1 LNLHQFRQ
9 ILVITVLLPLILLLL
24 LALVLAWQIQRTLRE
39 QRRID
44 HTDRITAQ
52 LNELERLVV
61 DQETGLRGYQL
72 THDANALEPY
82 QNAEGALHGTLDRL
96 LLLVREDPDQLR
108 RLRQIRDSHELWMG
122 FAGKALDNLRAGK
135 IFGDTGLDLNGAQ
148 LMAAL
153 RTQIGAM
160 TQIEVKRRDEEVQ
173 STNSQVRTL
182 MTFLLASSIG
192 VGIVLGIFTQRNMK
206 QVSAAFRS
214 SLEEAHQRADELIES
229 RQWLQTTL
237 DSVGDALIACNHQRR
252 VELMNPVAR
261 RLTGWTLE
269 DAKGRRLETVFRTVD
284 EETREPIGN
293 SGGEQE
299 GPAAKSHSLLLAKD
313 GAEYLID
320 QSAAP
325 IRDAKGA
332 VAGVVLVFRDVT
344 DLRKREAALMA
355 HEKLAVAGRLS
366 ASIAHEIHNPLD
378 SVANLHYLMEKE
390 SDPALQQRYL
400 AMAQQELNRTLQ
412 ISRAMLGL
420 YREPKAPVEVNLRD
434 LLQSVLLLLD
444 RQLKDQSVAVERK
457 LEEDASIQGFPGEL
471 RQVFTNLI
479 TNAAEAAGPGGR
491 VQVLLEDSP
500 PADSRA
506 GATVTITD
514 SGPGILASHQNKLF
528 KPFFTTKGEFGT
540 GLGLWVSRGIV
551 EKHGGTI
558 ELSNSTD
565 PALPGAAVRVYLP
578 SLGPASVTA
587 PRPTTAGNHHST
599 DALPENGDGRSQRS
613 NAPHGHTEL
622 V

>member
-1 LNLHQFRQ
+1 VNLHQFRQ
-9 ILVITVLLPLILLLL
+9 ILVVTLLLPLVLLLL

-52 LNELERLVV
+52 LNEMERLVV

-72 THDANALEPY
+72 TRDPTTLEPY
-82 QNAEGALHGTLDRL
+82 QNAEGSLHLAFDSL

-108 RLRQIRDSHELWMG
+108 RLRQVRDSHELWMG
-122 FAGKALDNLRAGK
+122 FAGRALDNLRAGK
-135 IFGDTGLDLNGAQ
+135 IFGDTALDLNGAQ

-160 TQIEVKRRDEEVQ
+160 TQVEVKRRDEEVR

-182 MTFLLASSIG
+182 MTILLASSIG
-192 VGIVLGIFTQRNMK
+192 IGFFLGIVTQRNLK
-206 QVSAAFRS
+206 RVSLAFRA

-237 DSVGDALIACNHQRR
+237 ESVGDALIACDRHRC
-252 VELMNPVAR
+252 VELMNPVAQQ
-261 RLTGWTLE
+261 LTGWTLE
-269 DAKGRRLETVFRTVD
+269 EAKGKPLETVFRAVD
-284 EETREPIGN
+284 ERTREAVKT
-293 SGGEQE
+293 SEGEADE
-299 GPAAKSHSLLLAKD
+299 KGPSNYSLLIAKD

-325 IRDAKGA
+325 IRDASGQ

-344 DLRKREAALMA
+344 DLRRRDAALMA
-355 HEKLAVAGRLS
+355 HEKLAIAGRLS

-378 SVANLHYLMEKE
+378 SVANLHYLMANEN
-390 SDPALQQRYL
+390 DPALQQRYL
-400 AMAQQELNRTLQ
+400 GMAQQELNRTLQ

-420 YREPKAPVEVNLRD
+420 YREPKAPVEVELRE
-434 LLQSVLLLLD
+434 LLASVLLLLD
-444 RQLKDQSVAVERK
+444 RQLKDQSVKAVRK
-457 LEEDASIQGFPGEL
+457 LGESVSVQGFPGEL

-479 TNAAEAAGPGGR
+479 TNAGDAAGPGGR
-491 VQVLLEDSP
+491 VQVLLESSP
-500 PADSRA
+500 TDSRP
-506 GATVTITD
+506 GAIVTISD
-514 SGPGILASHQNKLF
+514 SGPGIPPELQAKLF
-528 KPFFTTKGEFGT
+528 QPFFTTKGEQGT

-558 ELSNSTD
+558 ELSNSD
-565 PALPGAAVRVYLP
+565 DAAFPGAIVRVYLP
-578 SLGPASVTA
+578 ALGPATA
-587 PRPTTAGNHHST
+587 VAAGGT
-599 DALPENGDGRSQRS
+599 YRSSQPI
-613 NAPHGHTEL
+613 A
-622 V
+622 

>member
-1 LNLHQFRQ
+1 VNLHQFRQ
-9 ILVITVLLPLILLLL
+9 ILITTVLLPLVLLLL

-72 THDANALEPY
+72 THDPTTLEPY
-82 QNAEGALHGTLDRL
+82 QNAEGQLHQTLDRL

-108 RLRQIRDSHELWMG
+108 RLRQVRDSHELWMG
-122 FAGKALDNLRAGK
+122 FAGRALDNLRAGK
-135 IFGDTGLDLNGAQ
+135 LFGDTGLDLNGAQ

-153 RTQIGAM
+153 RTQLGAM
-160 TQIEVKRRDEEVQ
+160 TQVEVHRRDEEVE

-182 MTFLLASSIG
+182 MTVLLASSIG
-192 VGIVLGIFTQRNMK
+192 VGIVLGIYTQRNMK
-206 QVSAAFRS
+206 QVSAAFRT
-214 SLEEAHQRADELIES
+214 SLEEAHERADELVES

-237 DSVGDALIACNHQRR
+237 ESVGDGLIACNQQRR
-252 VELMNPVAR
+252 IELMNPVAQ

-269 DAKGRRLETVFRTVD
+269 EAKGRRLETVFRTVD
-284 EETREPIGN
+284 EETREPVKN
-293 SGGEQE
+293 PGEE
-299 GPAAKSHSLLLAKD
+299 TDDPAAKNHALLLAKD
-313 GAEYLID
+313 DAEYLID

-325 IRDAKGA
+325 IRDARGR

-344 DLRKREAALMA
+344 DVRKREAALMA

-390 SDPALQQRYL
+390 TDGSLQQRYL

-420 YREPKAPVEVNLRD
+420 YREPKAPVEVNMRE

-444 RQLKDQSVAVERK
+444 RQLKDQFVAIERK
-457 LEEDASIQGFPGEL
+457 LEEDAFIQGFPGEL

-479 TNAAEAAGPGGR
+479 TNAAEAAGPRGR
-491 VQVLLEDSP
+491 VQVVLESEL
-500 PADSRA
+500 PADTRP
-506 GATVTITD
+506 GAMVTIRD
-514 SGPGILASHQNKLF
+514 SGPGVPESVQAKLF
-528 KPFFTTKGEFGT
+528 KPFFTTKGELGT

-551 EKHGGTI
+551 EKHGGKI
-558 ELSNSTD
+558 ELTNSTD
-565 PALPGAAVRVYLP
+565 PAYPGAAVRVYLP
-578 SLGPASVTA
+578 VLGPAAATITA
-587 PRPTTAGNHHST
+587 A
-599 DALPENGDGRSQRS
+599 APENGAARSQRS
-613 NAPHGHTEL
+613 SVPVGRLEQ

>member
-1 LNLHQFRQ
+1 MNLHQFRH
-9 ILVITVLLPLILLLL
+9 ILIITVLLPLVLLLL

-52 LNELERLVV
+52 LIELERLVV

-72 THDANALEPY
+72 TRDPTTLAPY
-82 QNAEGALHGTLDRL
+82 QDAEGALHQTLDRL

-108 RLRQIRDSHELWMG
+108 RLRQIRDSHELWIG

-135 IFGDTGLDLNGAQ
+135 LFGDTGLDLNGAQ

-153 RTQIGAM
+153 RTQLGAM
-160 TQIEVKRRDEEVQ
+160 TKVEVKRRDQEVQ

-182 MTFLLASSIG
+182 MTVLIASSIG
-192 VGIVLGIFTQRNMK
+192 VGIVLGIFTYRNMK
-206 QVSAAFRS
+206 KVSAAFRG
-214 SLEEAHQRADELIES
+214 SLEEAHQRADELVES

-237 DSVGDALIACNHQRR
+237 ESVGDGLIACNQQHR
-252 VELMNPVAR
+252 VELMNPVAQ
-261 RLTGWTLE
+261 RLTGWSLDE
-269 DAKGRRLETVFRTVD
+269 AKGRRLESIFRSVD
-284 EETREPIGN
+284 EETRE
-293 SGGEQE
+293 
-299 GPAAKSHSLLLAKD
+299 ATTKTHSLLLAKD

-325 IRDAKGA
+325 IRDAKGE
-332 VAGVVLVFRDVT
+332 VAGLVLVFRDVT
-344 DLRKREAALMA
+344 DIRKRETALMA

-390 SDPALQQRYL
+390 SDPTLQQRYL
-400 AMAQQELNRTLQ
+400 GMAQQELNRTLQ

-420 YREPKAPVEVNLRD
+420 YREPKAPVAVDLRE
-434 LLQSVLLLLD
+434 LLESVLLLLD

-457 LEEDASIQGFPGEL
+457 LQEGVSIQGFPGEL

-491 VQVLLEDSP
+491 VQVLLEASL
-500 PADSRA
+500 PADNRA
-506 GATVTITD
+506 GAVVTITD
-514 SGPGILASHQNKLF
+514 SGPGVPESYQAKLF
-528 KPFFTTKGEFGT
+528 KPFFTTKGELGT

-551 EKHGGTI
+551 EKHGGNV
-558 ELSNSTD
+558 ELTNSTES
-565 PALPGAAVRVYLP
+565 ALPGAVVRVYLP
-578 SLGPASVTA
+578 SLGPASATIRSA
-587 PRPTTAGNHHST
+587 A
-599 DALPENGDGRSQRS
+599 PENGAARSLRTSYPLGRIEQ
-613 NAPHGHTEL
+613 

>member
-96 LLLVREDPDQLR
+96 LLLVREDPDQLG
-108 RLRQIRDSHELWMG
+108 RLRQIRDSHQLWMG

-160 TQIEVKRRDEEVQ
+160 TQIEVKRRDQEVQ

-182 MTFLLASSIG
+182 MTFLLVSSIG

-206 QVSAAFRS
+206 KVSAAFRS

-237 DSVGDALIACNHQRR
+237 DSVGDALIACNQQRR

-261 RLTGWTLE
+261 RLTGWSLE
-269 DAKGRRLETVFRTVD
+269 DAKGRRLETVFHTVD
-284 EETREPIGN
+284 EETREPVD
-293 SGGEQE
+293 EQD
-299 GPAAKSHSLLLAKD
+299 GHSLLLAKD

-325 IRDAKGA
+325 IRDAKGE

-344 DLRKREAALMA
+344 DLRKRESALMA

-390 SDPALQQRYL
+390 TDPALQQRYL

-420 YREPKAPVEVNLRD
+420 YREPKAPVEVHLSD
-434 LLQSVLLLLD
+434 LLGSVLLLLD
-444 RQLKDQSVAVERK
+444 RQLKDQSVTVERK
-457 LEEDASIQGFPGEL
+457 LEEDVPIQGFPGEL

-479 TNAAEAAGPGGR
+479 TNAAEAAGRGGQVR
-491 VQVLLEDSP
+491 VLLEDSQT
-500 PADSRA
+500 ADSRP
-506 GATVTITD
+506 GATVMITD
-514 SGPGILASHQNKLF
+514 SGPGILESHQNKIF
-528 KPFFTTKGEFGT
+528 KPFFTTKGELGT

-558 ELSNSTD
+558 ELTNSTD
-565 PALPGAAVRVYLP
+565 PVLRGAAVRVYLP
-578 SLGPASVTA
+578 ALGPASVTA
-587 PRPTTAGNHHST
+587 PPPIAANNHHSK
-599 DALPENGDGRSQRS
+599 DALPENGDARSQRS
-613 NAPHGHTEL
+613 SVPHGHTEL

>member
-1 LNLHQFRQ
+1 VNLHQFRQ
-9 ILVITVLLPLILLLL
+9 ILITTVLLPLVLLLL

-72 THDANALEPY
+72 TRDPTTLEPY
-82 QNAEGALHGTLDRL
+82 QNAEGQLHATLDRL

-108 RLRQIRDSHELWMG
+108 RLRQVRDSHELWMG
-122 FAGKALDNLRAGK
+122 FAGRALDNLRAGK
-135 IFGDTGLDLNGAQ
+135 LFGDTALDLNGAQ
-148 LMAAL
+148 RMAAL
-153 RTQIGAM
+153 RTQLGAM
-160 TQIEVKRRDEEVQ
+160 TQVEVHRRDEEVE
-173 STNSQVRTL
+173 STNDQVRTL
-182 MTFLLASSIG
+182 MTVLLASSIG
-192 VGIVLGIFTQRNMK
+192 VGIVLGIYTQRNMK
-206 QVSAAFRS
+206 QVSAAFRT
-214 SLEEAHQRADELIES
+214 SLEEAHERADELVES

-237 DSVGDALIACNHQRR
+237 ESVGDGLIACNQQRR
-252 VELMNPVAR
+252 VELMNPVAQL
-261 RLTGWTLE
+261 LTGWTLE
-269 DAKGRRLETVFRTVD
+269 EAKGRRLETVFRTVD
-284 EETREPIGN
+284 EETREPVKN
-293 SGGEQE
+293 PGEE
-299 GPAAKSHSLLLAKD
+299 TDDPAAKNHALLLARD
-313 GAEYLID
+313 DAEYLID

-325 IRDAKGA
+325 IRDARGR

-344 DLRKREAALMA
+344 DVRKREASLMA

-378 SVANLHYLMEKE
+378 SVANLHYLMSKE
-390 SDPALQQRYL
+390 TDGALQQRYL

-420 YREPKAPVEVNLRD
+420 YRESKAPVEVNMRE

-457 LEEDASIQGFPGEL
+457 LEEDAFIQGFPGEL

-479 TNAAEAAGPGGR
+479 TNAAEAAGPRGR
-491 VQVLLEDSP
+491 VQVLLQSEL
-500 PADSRA
+500 PADTRP
-506 GATVTITD
+506 GAMVTVSD
-514 SGPGILASHQNKLF
+514 SGAGVPESVQAKLF
-528 KPFFTTKGEFGT
+528 KPFFTTKGELGT

-551 EKHGGTI
+551 EKHGGKIDLT
-558 ELSNSTD
+558 NSTN
-565 PALPGAAVRVYLP
+565 PAFPGAAVRVYLP
-578 SLGPASVTA
+578 ALGPAAATVTA
-587 PRPTTAGNHHST
+587 VA
-599 DALPENGDGRSQRS
+599 PENGVAHSQRS
-613 NAPHGHTEL
+613 SVPVGRLER

>member
-72 THDANALEPY
+72 THDGNALEPY
-82 QNAEGALHGTLDRL
+82 LNAEGALHGTLDRL

-108 RLRQIRDSHELWMG
+108 RLRQIRESHELWMG

-148 LMAAL
+148 IMAAL
-153 RTQIGAM
+153 RTQIGTM

-182 MTFLLASSIG
+182 MVFLLVSSIG
-192 VGIVLGIFTQRNMK
+192 VGTVLGIFTQRNMK
-206 QVSAAFRS
+206 KVSAAFRT

-237 DSVGDALIACNHQRR
+237 DSVGDALIACNQDRR

-261 RLTGWTLE
+261 RLTGWSLDE
-269 DAKGRRLETVFRTVD
+269 AKGRRLETVFHTVD
-284 EETREPIGN
+284 EETREPVDERDGV
-293 SGGEQE
+293 
-299 GPAAKSHSLLLAKD
+299 AKGHSLLLAKD

-355 HEKLAVAGRLS
+355 TEKLAVAGRLS

-400 AMAQQELNRTLQ
+400 GMAQQELNRTLQ

-420 YREPKAPVEVNLRD
+420 YREPKAPVEVNLRE

-444 RQLKDQSVAVERK
+444 RQLKDRSVTVERK
-457 LEEDASIQGFPGEL
+457 LDEDASIQGFPGEL

-479 TNAAEAAGPGGR
+479 TNGAEAAGPGGR
-491 VQVLLEDSP
+491 VQVVLEDTHL
-500 PADSRA
+500 AESRP

-514 SGPGILASHQNKLF
+514 SGRGILESHLNKIF
-528 KPFFTTKGEFGT
+528 KPFFTTKGELGT

-558 ELSNSTD
+558 ELTNSTD
-565 PALPGAAVRVYLP
+565 PAFPGAVVRICLP
-578 SLGPASVTA
+578 ALGPASVMA
-587 PRPTTAGNHHST
+587 PRPTTVGNHHTT
-599 DALPENGDGRSQRS
+599 DASPENGDARSQRS
-613 NAPHGHTEL
+613 NDPLGHKEL

>member
-1 LNLHQFRQ
+1 VNLHQFRQ
-9 ILVITVLLPLILLLL
+9 ILITTVLLPLVLLLL

-72 THDANALEPY
+72 TRDPTTLEPY
-82 QNAEGALHGTLDRL
+82 QNAEGQLHQTLDRL

-108 RLRQIRDSHELWMG
+108 RLRQVRDSHELWMG
-122 FAGKALDNLRAGK
+122 FAGRAMDNLRAGK
-135 IFGDTGLDLNGAQ
+135 LFGDTGLDLNGAQ

-153 RTQIGAM
+153 RTQLGAM
-160 TQIEVKRRDEEVQ
+160 TQVEVHRRDEEVQ

-182 MTFLLASSIG
+182 MTVLLASSIG
-192 VGIVLGIFTQRNMK
+192 VGIVLGIYTQRNMK
-206 QVSAAFRS
+206 KVSAAFRT
-214 SLEEAHQRADELIES
+214 SLEEAHERADELVES

-237 DSVGDALIACNHQRR
+237 ESVGDGLIACNQQRR
-252 VELMNPVAR
+252 VELMNPVAQ

-269 DAKGRRLETVFRTVD
+269 EAKGRRLETVFRTVD
-284 EETREPIGN
+284 EETREPVKN
-293 SGGEQE
+293 PGEE
-299 GPAAKSHSLLLAKD
+299 TDDPAAKNHALLLAKD
-313 GAEYLID
+313 DSEYLID

-325 IRDAKGA
+325 IRDARGR

-344 DLRKREAALMA
+344 DVRKREAALMA

-390 SDPALQQRYL
+390 TDSALQQRYL

-420 YREPKAPVEVNLRD
+420 YREPKAPVEVNMRE

-444 RQLKDQSVAVERK
+444 RQLKDQFVAVQRK
-457 LEEDASIQGFPGEL
+457 LEEDALIQGFPGEL

-479 TNAAEAAGPGGR
+479 TNAAEAAGPRGR
-491 VQVLLEDSP
+491 VQVLLESEL
-500 PADSRA
+500 PADTRP
-506 GATVTITD
+506 GAMVTISD
-514 SGPGILASHQNKLF
+514 SGPGVPESVQAKLF
-528 KPFFTTKGEFGT
+528 KPFFTTKGELGT

-551 EKHGGTI
+551 EKHGGKI
-558 ELSNSTD
+558 ELTNSTD
-565 PALPGAAVRVYLP
+565 PAYPGAAVRVYLP
-578 SLGPASVTA
+578 ALGPAAATIRAVA
-587 PRPTTAGNHHST
+587 
-599 DALPENGDGRSQRS
+599 PENGVARSQRS
-613 NAPHGHTEL
+613 SVPVGRLEQ